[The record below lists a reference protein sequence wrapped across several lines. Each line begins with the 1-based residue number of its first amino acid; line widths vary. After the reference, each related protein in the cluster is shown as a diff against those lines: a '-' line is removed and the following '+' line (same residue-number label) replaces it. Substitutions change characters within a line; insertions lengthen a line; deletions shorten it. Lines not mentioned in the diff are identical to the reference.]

1 MAVTIEDLTA
11 ALEAQKV
18 IDDGA
23 LALEADR
30 VRRLENKLLDS
41 NQIIADKQKT
51 PESPGQVQ
59 Q

>member
-1 MAVTIEDLTA
+1 MHDILNKKINELGEVNLVKHE
-11 ALEAQKV
+11 
-18 IDDGA
+18 
-23 LALEADR
+23 
-30 VRRLENKLLDS
+30 LENKLLDS